1 MSDSLDLYAIFLA
14 VIVTALFVAWFWH
27 VFREMRLYPAGI
39 WRFLDGRAT
48 RQRTQLLAEAQS
60 GSPSTLRRAAQSLTL
75 TVLAALLALLFI
87 RKFELM

>member
-1 MSDSLDLYAIFLA
+1 MSGSLDLYAISLA
-14 VIVTALFVAWFWH
+14 IIVTVLFGAWSWH
-27 VFREMRLYPAGI
+27 VLREMRLYVAGI
-39 WRFLDGRAT
+39 WRYLDGRAV
-48 RQRTQLLAEAQS
+48 RQRAELLAEAQS